1 MRPGTVCDLFDQVI
15 VMKSVTD
22 KNKRVEQVV
31 LDRAES
37 GAGDLVFSLLPVKI
51 QGSIKNDHA
60 KTFGQADTAQLV
72 QESRIQKI
80 VNLRKADGD

>member
-1 MRPGTVCDLFDQVI
+1 MRPGTIRDLFDQVI
-15 VMKSVTD
+15 VMKAVTD

-31 LDRAES
+31 LDRAET
-37 GAGDLVFSLLPVKI
+37 GTGDLVFSLVPVKI

-60 KTFGQADTAQLV
+60 KTLGQADVAQFV
-72 QESRIQKI
+72 QESGIQKI